1 MNGDE
6 RLAFPKRVK
15 IDSIL
20 DRVHKG
26 QIMLPRF
33 QRKIAWNEGTS
44 AMLMES
50 LLKGDPVGLFLTLE
64 VRTGEKIFETREIQ
78 GAPNPTCECKELLL
92 DGQQRIMS
100 LYRAVKDKFDKPFI
114 VEFAQVK
121 QGENSGYEINV
132 HQVKKLK
139 KDGGLDIPE
148 GITDYFFPA
157 KLLSWED
164 LEVET
169 QAKKWIQSHTEEHG
183 LEAGAFREAYWHI
196 KTRFL
201 HFEVPVIR
209 LPKTTT
215 REHAINI
222 FIQMNQSVAKLSA
235 FDIAVAQY
243 ENEVEE
249 SLHEKVD
256 EIAQK
261 TRLLHNPSDNDAKKD
276 AKIGSFALRV
286 FCLRKELPP
295 TDGHFTNLDFNK
307 VDEDWSDFEYA
318 VKRMSEILSQEKI
331 WDRKRLPSLVPLHVI
346 VALFMDRPS
355 PDKEGQY
362 LRILRKYLWRAFLSD
377 RYSYA
382 ANKKMQEDYNNLSIE
397 LNRSDLNEEDLE
409 SKVPIF
415 RSSVKLPEIEDIKE
429 AGWPGGA
436 DRVGK
441 GIFILT
447 LGRGAKDIATGFSP
461 GPDTPAKNYQ
471 YHHIYPKAYMKDTG
485 SPLKDNVN
493 SALNCMFLESPTNI
507 LLGDKSPYEYLKERM
522 NFADDIADK
531 LKTHIVPIGEL
542 LKSKPRRDSTREERE
557 SNFRDFIEER
567 AKGIRSE
574 IDKICKL

>member
-1 MNGDE
+1 MNGDDTS
-6 RLAFPKRVK
+6 AFPKP
-15 IDSIL
+15 ITIASIL

-33 QRKIAWNEGTS
+33 QRKIAWDEGTS

-50 LLKGDPVGLFLTLE
+50 LLKGNPVGLFLTLE
-64 VRTGEKIFETREIQ
+64 VGTGEKVFRTREISD
-78 GAPNPTCECKELLL
+78 APKPTCECKELLL
-92 DGQQRIMS
+92 DGQQRVMS
-100 LYRAVKDKFDKPFI
+100 LYRAVKGKFAKPFI
-114 VEFAQVK
+114 VEFKQVR
-121 QGENSGYEINV
+121 QGKNSGYEINV
-132 HQVKKLK
+132 HQAKKLK

-148 GITDYFFPA
+148 GVTDYFFPA
-157 KLLSWED
+157 KLLSWD
-164 LEVET
+164 LDAEAEAT
-169 QAKKWIQSHTEEHG
+169 EWIKGHTEKHG
-183 LEAGAFREAYWHI
+183 LETGPFREAYWHI

-201 HFEVPVIR
+201 HFQVPVIR

-235 FDIAVAQY
+235 FDIAVAQM
-243 ENEVEE
+243 EEEVGE
-249 SLHEKVD
+249 SLHERVD
-256 EIAQK
+256 KIAEETQ
-261 TRLLHNPSDNDAKKD
+261 LLYNPSDNDAKKD

-286 FCLRKELPP
+286 FCLRKNLPP
-295 TDGHFTNLDFNK
+295 TDGKFTNLDFRE
-307 VDEDWSDFEYA
+307 VDENWPDFEYA
-318 VKRMSEILSQEKI
+318 VKRMKKMLSQEKI

-355 PDKEGQY
+355 PDGEGQY
-362 LRILRKYLWRAFLSD
+362 LNILKKYLWRAFLSD

-382 ANKKMQEDYNNLSIE
+382 ANKKMKEDYDSLSTE
-397 LNRSDLNEEDLE
+397 LNKSDLDKRTLRLN
-409 SKVPIF
+409 VPIF
-415 RSSVKLPEIEDIKE
+415 GNSVKLPEIEDIKE

-471 YHHIYPKAYMKDTG
+471 YHHIYPKAYMKGTG
-485 SPLKDNVN
+485 SPLKENID
-493 SALNCMFLESPTNI
+493 SALNCMFLEGPTNI
-507 LLGDKSPYEYLKERM
+507 LLGDKSPYEYLNERM

-531 LKTHIVPIGEL
+531 LKTHIVPIDEL
-542 LKSKPRRDSTREERE
+542 LESKPRENGNKKERE

-567 AKGIRSE
+567 AKEIRSE
-574 IDKICKL
+574 IHKVCKL

>member
-6 RLAFPKRVK
+6 KLTFPKRVK

-20 DRVHKG
+20 DMVHKG

-50 LLKGDPVGLFLTLE
+50 LLKGDPIGLFLTLE
-64 VRTGEKIFETREIQ
+64 VETGKEIFKTREIQ
-78 GAPNPTCECKELLL
+78 GAPGPICECKELLL

-100 LYRAVKDKFDKPFI
+100 LYMAVKDKFAKPFI
-114 VEFAQVK
+114 VEFEQVR
-121 QGENSGYEINV
+121 QGKNSGYEINV
-132 HQVKKLK
+132 HQVKKSK
-139 KDGGLDIPE
+139 KGGELDIPE
-148 GITDYFFPA
+148 GVTNYFFPA
-157 KLLSWED
+157 RLLSWDPDAATEAT
-164 LEVET
+164 E
-169 QAKKWIQSHTEEHG
+169 WIKGHTEKHG
-183 LEAGAFREAYWHI
+183 LEAEAFKDAYFAHI
-196 KTRFL
+196 RPRFL
-201 HFEVPVIR
+201 GFEVPVIR
-209 LPKTTT
+209 LPRTTT

-243 ENEVEE
+243 ENEKEE

-261 TRLLHNPSDNDAKKD
+261 TRLLHNPSDNEAKKD

-286 FCLRKELPP
+286 FCLRKKLPP
-295 TDGHFTNLDFNK
+295 TDGNFTNLDFRE
-307 VDEDWSDFEYA
+307 VDEDWPDFEYA
-318 VKRMSEILSQEKI
+318 VKRMSEMLSQEKI

-346 VALFMDRPS
+346 VALFMERPS

-362 LRILRKYLWRAFLSD
+362 LDILKKYLWRAFLSD

-382 ANKKMQEDYNNLSIE
+382 ANKKMQEDYDKLLIE
-397 LNRSDLNEEDLE
+397 LNKSVLNKRDLKSN
-409 SKVPIF
+409 VPIF
-415 RSSVKLPEIEDIKE
+415 GDSVKLPEIEEIKE

-447 LGRGAKDIATGFSP
+447 LGRGAKDIATGFLP
-461 GPDTPAKNYQ
+461 GPDTPAKDYQ
-471 YHHIYPKAYMKDTG
+471 YHHIYPKAYMKGAG
-485 SPLKDNVN
+485 SSLKENVN
-493 SALNCMFLESPTNI
+493 SALNCMFLEGPTNI

-522 NFADDIADK
+522 NFADDIVDK
-531 LKTHIVPIGEL
+531 LKTHIVPTDEL
-542 LKSKPRRDSTREERE
+542 LESKPREDGTQKERE
-557 SNFRDFIEER
+557 SNFQDFIEER
-567 AKGIRSE
+567 AKEIRSE
-574 IDKICKL
+574 IHKVCKL